1 MNTKKGDKIMK
12 KKLVTL
18 FLSGLLVMSL
28 ATGCSA
34 KPAEQGT
41 QEQAAPEA
49 EKTIASVEKT
59 KVYVTPEWVKSVID
73 KNQPESENYIILEAA
88 WGTEKD
94 SPDYLKAHLPG
105 AIHLNTDEIEEP
117 EYWNI
122 RNAEEIT
129 AVMSKYGITK
139 DTTVIVYGPD
149 SGTERVAFVMLWAG
163 VENVKVLDGGLAA
176 WTEAGYET
184 EEGNIL
190 PTATTEEFG
199 VQIPAHP
206 EYVIAM
212 PKDAREAM
220 NANDK
225 FRLVS
230 IRSLDEFTGKI
241 SGYSYIEKTGEP
253 EGALWGHD
261 EFDYYNEDGTIAD
274 FDKAVQMWS
283 EQGITKENEIAFYCG
298 TGWRA
303 CVPWL
308 MAYEN
313 GWTNVKLFDGGWFAW
328 QMDETNPVQKI
339 TPEEAAAR
347 YN

>member
-1 MNTKKGDKIMK
+1 MK

-49 EKTIASVEKT
+49 EQTIASVEKT

-212 PKDAREAM
+212 PKDASEAM
-220 NANDK
+220 KANDK

-261 EFDYYNEDGTIAD
+261 EFDYYNED
-274 FDKAVQMWS
+274 
-283 EQGITKENEIAFYCG
+283 
-298 TGWRA
+298 
-303 CVPWL
+303 
-308 MAYEN
+308 
-313 GWTNVKLFDGGWFAW
+313 
-328 QMDETNPVQKI
+328 
-339 TPEEAAAR
+339 
-347 YN
+347 